1 MNSVDLDTHLLRYW
15 EQAGTVSHFSP
26 GQPIYFQWDHSDSFY
41 YIRKGRVRVFFVGS
55 DGRDV
60 TVDIVGEGRVFG
72 ETSYLNHLPRL
83 TSVVAITQVELIVC
97 QLQNLL
103 PYLQTSPALME
114 QVFWILSQT
123 VKNLSYQVRRL
134 SFLSAGERVAAFLLE
149 MTQNPHPSLGIGQDC
164 LPYSH
169 QEIAECTSLQRV
181 TVTRLLQAMKTKGW
195 ITTGYKQV
203 RICNRPA
210 LQAYAYHNL

>member
-1 MNSVDLDTHLLRYW
+1 MPSSITVPFLAQRADDLRDVKNRLLRCY
-15 EQAGTVSHFSP
+15 AGEDAGALSRLEEPVILAARDLMPSETAGLDRTKVLGIVTERGGAASHA
-26 GQPIYFQWDHSDSFY
+26 
-41 YIRKGRVRVFFVGS
+41 
-55 DGRDV
+55 
-60 TVDIVGEGRVFG
+60 
-72 ETSYLNHLPRL
+72 
-83 TSVVAITQVELIVC
+83 AILARSLGIPAVLGV
-97 QLQNLL
+97 
-103 PYLQTSPALME
+103 PALME